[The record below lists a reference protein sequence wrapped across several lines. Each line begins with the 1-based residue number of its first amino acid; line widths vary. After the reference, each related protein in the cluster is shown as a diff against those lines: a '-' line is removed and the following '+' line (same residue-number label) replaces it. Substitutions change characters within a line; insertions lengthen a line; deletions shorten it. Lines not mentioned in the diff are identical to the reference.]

1 MATSSWPVGCTDQAA
16 WLDSALDAK
25 HPWSRQ
31 DNMLAESS
39 ARAGTRE
46 WVAQYVRESG
56 GELDDGLIQAG
67 EHRLSL
73 LLFLCACLLLIVLVL
88 AGFCKLLER
97 MMCFNCSNRA
107 TVAELLDDAF
117 FIS

>member
-1 MATSSWPVGCTDQAA
+1 MEAAAYNTLAVQYGYEPRQDGDMETWSYGTDVWAAGVSILHVATSSWPVGCTDQAA

-56 GELDDGLIQAG
+56 GELDDGLIQA
-67 EHRLSL
+67 
-73 LLFLCACLLLIVLVL
+73 
-88 AGFCKLLER
+88 
-97 MMCFNCSNRA
+97 
-107 TVAELLDDAF
+107 
-117 FIS
+117 